1 MRWPWKEDG
10 CKKRLSHS
18 FALPVLLLLAY
29 NDDEQPHSLS
39 GDQKKPRKP
48 RLQKTGGKKFKA
60 TSTVAVAVKGGG
72 GESSV
77 NFFFCVIFHPGGSRV
92 LKNLEVTFYRDFL
105 LLEASVAQGQSFT
118 FVKPFFNDSKTTKKI
133 VFLTT
138 ERKLDYYVTYVAL

>member
-1 MRWPWKEDG
+1 M
-10 CKKRLSHS
+10 
-18 FALPVLLLLAY
+18 
-29 NDDEQPHSLS
+29 
-39 GDQKKPRKP
+39 
-48 RLQKTGGKKFKA
+48 
-60 TSTVAVAVKGGG
+60 
-72 GESSV
+72 
-77 NFFFCVIFHPGGSRV
+77 